1 MFASQPFRVGDLVV
15 TKIEGSDNVSGVV
28 KEVRGSG
35 WYEVELDNDKRVL
48 KCRGS
53 SLLRRTDPPALTLE
67 NASRIELQ
75 EVYVADTPLWDV
87 PPPTTIFD
95 LDAAVQQ
102 LQSDPPLHQR
112 DLEYLKHVSHHM
124 SYKKWVV
131 FTDLHC
137 YSETLN
143 TTLKVLD
150 HVHELAIERNAG
162 VLFLGDW
169 WHHRGTLRVDCLNA
183 VLSSL
188 KNWTVPMVMIPG
200 NHDQVTLGGHIHGL
214 TALENSYQ
222 VRDKTGSGKTYPGP
236 LVFSYPTKFLDAL
249 FIPHV
254 RDNAIMESLLQ
265 SSLSKSADA
274 LFVHADTSGAY
285 MNDLIVSRD
294 GISISLFPP
303 DKPIYSGHFHK
314 PHVVKSKRNRLE
326 YLGSPYQVSLS
337 EAHQQKA
344 LIVVDAA
351 DKWNCI
357 ERIPID
363 IGRKHF
369 RVNSIDDFLRLRPSN
384 ETSADGAVI
393 HPGDRVVLTL
403 NRQTYA
409 KAKLTKN
416 GEENKQLELQ
426 AQALRSHGVVVEIR
440 EVKESTSGTITPLA
454 TPEEDL
460 DPASLWNKYLDQSL
474 KEGSVSQDLSEEL
487 KEQGLK
493 LLESLADD
501 VTSIGFR
508 SQTKLLFESV
518 SVEGFGPF
526 QQKVEY
532 PLKDR
537 GLILLRGVNEDAGS
551 DSNGSGKTSLAVSIL
566 WALTGT
572 TDPRPSQDY
581 KVSDVVND
589 SSKSSRVIVNGELN
603 GVKFAIS
610 RMKTLS
616 RGGLTFMFG
625 GDDLTAQSVQETQK
639 VINEK
644 LGISAELL
652 SRTLFHGQHSLN
664 GLLES
669 TDTKLKDELSLIVPL
684 DIWQKAASL
693 ARKQSSA
700 ASKVEAQLDGMIS
713 VRSADLDNARGKL
726 NFTSEQME
734 NARLRKDASLATL
747 KEFAVALSSE
757 SEKVTQT
764 KSLDS
769 LNSELFSCEAFIL
782 ELEKELSSAKVL
794 LDQDLATCEGEI
806 KTLESSLADLE
817 ALERNVYHE
826 QQVILGHLEVAKER
840 LARLETMWKVDLSHG
855 VPKNFRLPKECP
867 TCSQAIN
874 DVNHSHQDENLQLS
888 VVESMTLAFMEHEK
902 TIRQAEERTEEVQ
915 TTRDRTNSMRKE
927 VGQMIQDRDKRAR
940 KWTIEIGEIESNL
953 HRERNR
959 QRELSKQLSEL
970 ASSIDRD
977 LQKASLE
984 AALQEASEK
993 VRYLEMTVDS
1003 VREQVTKLEETL
1015 FELNI
1020 QRDQHSRSSVVMSEL
1035 SQLFSPKG
1043 IQSFILKNTIA
1054 DLETATQSFLT
1065 EISDGTQQ
1073 LHLSLESGE
1082 GISRRAFTV
1091 PVVPTSGASCVNSYG
1106 SLNQDWKVPLSV
1118 CHSKRS

>member
-1 MFASQPFRVGDLVV
+1 MRKNIAVLSGLLALCRPVIMFNLLMKFGRHSVQPWTSSRMRIHRNLPSQKVFTPRMFASQPFRVGDLVV
-15 TKIEGSDNVSGVV
+15 TKIEGSDNISGVV

-551 DSNGSGKTSLAVSIL
+551 D
-566 WALTGT
+566 
-572 TDPRPSQDY
+572 R
-581 KVSDVVND
+581 
-589 SSKSSRVIVNGELN
+589 
-603 GVKFAIS
+603 
-610 RMKTLS
+610 
-616 RGGLTFMFG
+616 
-625 GDDLTAQSVQETQK
+625 
-639 VINEK
+639 
-644 LGISAELL
+644 
-652 SRTLFHGQHSLN
+652 
-664 GLLES
+664 
-669 TDTKLKDELSLIVPL
+669 
-684 DIWQKAASL
+684 
-693 ARKQSSA
+693 
-700 ASKVEAQLDGMIS
+700 
-713 VRSADLDNARGKL
+713 
-726 NFTSEQME
+726 
-734 NARLRKDASLATL
+734 
-747 KEFAVALSSE
+747 
-757 SEKVTQT
+757 
-764 KSLDS
+764 
-769 LNSELFSCEAFIL
+769 
-782 ELEKELSSAKVL
+782 
-794 LDQDLATCEGEI
+794 
-806 KTLESSLADLE
+806 
-817 ALERNVYHE
+817 
-826 QQVILGHLEVAKER
+826 
-840 LARLETMWKVDLSHG
+840 
-855 VPKNFRLPKECP
+855 
-867 TCSQAIN
+867 
-874 DVNHSHQDENLQLS
+874 
-888 VVESMTLAFMEHEK
+888 
-902 TIRQAEERTEEVQ
+902 
-915 TTRDRTNSMRKE
+915 
-927 VGQMIQDRDKRAR
+927 
-940 KWTIEIGEIESNL
+940 
-953 HRERNR
+953 
-959 QRELSKQLSEL
+959 
-970 ASSIDRD
+970 
-977 LQKASLE
+977 
-984 AALQEASEK
+984 
-993 VRYLEMTVDS
+993 
-1003 VREQVTKLEETL
+1003 
-1015 FELNI
+1015 
-1020 QRDQHSRSSVVMSEL
+1020 
-1035 SQLFSPKG
+1035 
-1043 IQSFILKNTIA
+1043 
-1054 DLETATQSFLT
+1054 
-1065 EISDGTQQ
+1065 
-1073 LHLSLESGE
+1073 
-1082 GISRRAFTV
+1082 
-1091 PVVPTSGASCVNSYG
+1091 
-1106 SLNQDWKVPLSV
+1106 
-1118 CHSKRS
+1118 